1 MYYSTFS
8 TQTRDMAIG
17 LQMLNVNR
25 RPAAEFKAL
34 DEALDEALDLST
46 ESPFSERA

>member
-17 LQMLNVNR
+17 LQMLNVNC

-34 DEALDEALDLST
+34 YEAVDLST
-46 ESPFSERA
+46 ESQFPERA